1 MPRHIFKHYIRRV
14 SSIGNSFEVL
24 EQDVGRI
31 CGIFHIGCNRSSP
44 KAPCHKKYIGTRVL
58 FPSGNQPSLTQ
69 VDLGHPT
76 MHQPQKRQTTRTPA
90 TRIQVSSQ
98 KSLES
103 LSAHFSIELGDIRH
117 TIPTNGMYNVGVFD
131 SIIEGEAYGAQ
142 CAP

>member
-1 MPRHIFKHYIRRV
+1 
-14 SSIGNSFEVL
+14 
-24 EQDVGRI
+24 
-31 CGIFHIGCNRSSP
+31 
-44 KAPCHKKYIGTRVL
+44 
-58 FPSGNQPSLTQ
+58 
-69 VDLGHPT
+69 

-98 KSLES
+98 KSAES

-142 CAP
+142 MRTLR